1 MLVYI
6 SRRTVTQAPVLS
18 RAASTIISRATEATS
33 ASTTSATPATAS
45 ISTAAQKAAASA
57 DTHVQKLG
65 RVTSL
70 NRTFHH
76 TASWE
81 AGSEA
86 DAISSMSPAARKVQ
100 SKMESARQ
108 RRYKGAMEM
117 L

>member
-33 ASTTSATPATAS
+33 TSTTSATPATAS
-45 ISTAAQKAAASA
+45 ISTAAQKAASA